1 MRQNK
6 ILEQFRLDGEN
17 AVVTGGCGKLGP
29 WWVKTLVEA
38 GGEVVI
44 IDLPGTKIPETLVK
58 LPKQSQKRI
67 KFYEADITDLR
78 SLSAAHKLIKKEMGL
93 VQILVNNAGI
103 DIPPVK
109 CAEVVNPDE
118 LLPKYRKMWDVN
130 VQGIVNCIE
139 EFKEDMIKNGGGSI
153 INIGS
158 LYSERSPFPG
168 LYDHLGFDKPWAYGS
183 TKAAVDQLT
192 RHYATRL
199 ARYGIR
205 VNTLSPGGVL
215 DVQDKE
221 FVRKYSARV
230 PLGRMVQK
238 EKDLGGP
245 LIFLASAASNY
256 ITGINLQ
263 VNGGYTA
270 W

>member
-6 ILEQFRLDGEN
+6 VSEQFRLDGKN

-29 WWVKTLVEA
+29 WWVNALVEVNA
-38 GGEVVI
+38 KVAI
-44 IDLPGTKIPETLVK
+44 IDLPGIKIPGTLEK
-58 LPKQSQKRI
+58 LPKHLQKKIR
-67 KFYEADITDLR
+67 FYKADITDLK
-78 SLSAAHKLIKKEMGL
+78 SLSSAHKLIKKEIGF

-103 DIPPVK
+103 DVPPVK
-109 CAEVVNPDE
+109 SGEAVNPDE
-118 LLPKYRKMWDVN
+118 LLSRYRKMWDVN
-130 VQGIVNCIE
+130 VQGIVNCTE
-139 EFKEDMIKNGGGSI
+139 EFKEDMVKNSDGSI

-158 LYSERSPFPG
+158 LYLERSPFPG

-192 RHYATRL
+192 RHYAIRL
-199 ARYGIR
+199 AKYGIR

-215 DVQDKE
+215 DMQDKE
-221 FVRKYSARV
+221 FIRKYSTRV
-230 PLGRMVQK
+230 PLGRMIQK